1 MYVGGQDTHAEVDET
16 GTQLTA
22 RARIAQNKAVR
33 AGVVSVLTNK
43 AASKSFSS
51 QGSGQDLKT
60 PKKEVEVKKEK
71 KEKSPEE
78 VKQKEFMTDCSKFLN
93 CLNLTNWSS
102 YTFTIFHMFS
112 TCPLCVLVF
121 DNNIYIYSSLSEDL
135 CVGQQSTSCGYE
147 DHINRHSTPR
157 SDEGSTWSEVQ
168 WIAKGFGRVLALLI

>member
-1 MYVGGQDTHAEVDET
+1 MAFHPIFWQDPLNPKKMLYCVYVGGQDTHAEVDET

-60 PKKEVEVKKEK
+60 PKKEVKVKKEK

-93 CLNLTNWSS
+93 CLNLTN
-102 YTFTIFHMFS
+102 
-112 TCPLCVLVF
+112 
-121 DNNIYIYSSLSEDL
+121 
-135 CVGQQSTSCGYE
+135 
-147 DHINRHSTPR
+147 
-157 SDEGSTWSEVQ
+157 
-168 WIAKGFGRVLALLI
+168 

>member
-1 MYVGGQDTHAEVDET
+1 MLGEDTHAEVDET

-51 QGSGQDLKT
+51 QGSGQ
-60 PKKEVEVKKEK
+60 EVKVKKEK

-93 CLNLTNWSS
+93 CLNLTN
-102 YTFTIFHMFS
+102 
-112 TCPLCVLVF
+112 
-121 DNNIYIYSSLSEDL
+121 
-135 CVGQQSTSCGYE
+135 
-147 DHINRHSTPR
+147 
-157 SDEGSTWSEVQ
+157 
-168 WIAKGFGRVLALLI
+168 

>member
-60 PKKEVEVKKEK
+60 HKKEVKVKKEK

-121 DNNIYIYSSLSEDL
+121 DNKIYI
-135 CVGQQSTSCGYE
+135 
-147 DHINRHSTPR
+147 
-157 SDEGSTWSEVQ
+157 
-168 WIAKGFGRVLALLI
+168 